1 MLCASDDERETDDSR
16 NFTFFSCRIISIFS
30 WCSFIRIATFMRNIF
45 SHVQLH
51 FIQTLYTRQNKK
63 ITCLSIPLIRTCTCR
78 IPKGDNN
85 FNKKKKKKRKK
96 EKIHMKD
103 WTTDNRLFGDYRF
116 RRFARKWLHKSCKL
130 KYPFCSVK
138 NYVVKE
144 MINVIRREN
153 KTF

>member
-85 FNKKKKKKRKK
+85 FNKKKKRKERKK
-96 EKIHMKD
+96 KSIWKIGQP
-103 WTTDNRLFGDYRF
+103 TTDYLVIIG
-116 RRFARKWLHKSCKL
+116 FADLQENGCIR
-130 KYPFCSVK
+130 
-138 NYVVKE
+138 VV
-144 MINVIRREN
+144 N
-153 KTF
+153 